1 MTTMAET
8 IINVPIDERTRR
20 EAEAVLA
27 PLGVTSSEFLRRVV
41 ERIARQPT
49 ALIVSVGSED
59 PISALILTELLVPN
73 EETIAA
79 IKAVERGEVK
89 TFNTLDELFEDLHT
103 DADD

>member
-1 MTTMAET
+1 MATMPET
-8 IINVPIDERTRR
+8 IISVPIDDRVER

-27 PLGVTSSEFLRRVV
+27 PLTSSEFLRRVV

-49 ALIVSVGSED
+49 ALIVSEGSEE

-89 TFNTLDELFEDLHT
+89 TFNTLDELFEDLHS

>member
-1 MTTMAET
+1 MTTMAEA

-49 ALIVSVGSED
+49 ALIVSEGSED

-89 TFNTLDELFEDLHT
+89 TFNTLDELFEDLHS

>member
-1 MTTMAET
+1 
-8 IINVPIDERTRR
+8 
-20 EAEAVLA
+20 
-27 PLGVTSSEFLRRVV
+27 
-41 ERIARQPT
+41 
-49 ALIVSVGSED
+49 LIVSEGSED

-89 TFNTLDELFEDLHT
+89 TFNTLDELFEDLRS